1 MAPQRAGVQVSP
13 GRVDQAPSGEGPQQ
27 NELQQMVFHTVLDLL
42 TFSPDL
48 IDNTQC
54 RFCKHSVPLFAMV
67 ISVNSSYSKALQC
80 EIKFVG

>member
-1 MAPQRAGVQVSP
+1 MSP
-13 GRVDQAPSGEGPQQ
+13 GRAVQTRLLVAKALSRMK
-27 NELQQMVFHTVLDLL
+27 LQQMVFHTVLDLL